1 MQFLNDTPLEAHV
14 ARAQL
19 LYQDILQAIVVI
31 KATYRVDPGGAVAL
45 HDEQIP
51 VLLEDA
57 DTDFATI
64 DTEVVPVKSGCDV
77 ALLGHARSP
86 DPAVPVANLDVRL
99 KIGAHERVLRVHGDR
114 TWVRTQ
120 SGFRPSKPRPFTV
133 MPLTYDRAYGGLA
146 ELDDDNNIGA
156 HFDNPVGRGYLA
168 REEAVAGAPL
178 PNIEEPDDLMTRWD
192 QRPQVA
198 GVAPLS
204 RQSAL
209 RGTRGLHV
217 DLEAQTTRIDPAMFT
232 FAHPRMTLPAYPG
245 GKTVRIA
252 GVRPGV
258 APWSFVLPKFEH
270 SLRVELGDAA
280 YELPFVVDTLYFV
293 PDESVFMVLARRAVL
308 YQFKPERLRTLR
320 VHAGPP
326 AAGHARPTTIRA
338 LRERPSADLPIR
350 AEPTNT
356 GLMLPL
362 DELLAAHP
370 LADILESLP
379 LCPSG

>member
-1 MQFLNDTPLEAHV
+1 MQFLNDTPLETHV

-19 LYQDILQAIVVI
+19 LYQDILQAIVVV
-31 KATYRVDPGGAVAL
+31 KATYRVDPGGVVAL

-51 VLLEDA
+51 VLLEDS

-64 DTEVVPVKSGCDV
+64 DTEVVPVKSSCDV
-77 ALLGHARSP
+77 AILGHARSP
-86 DPAVPVANLDVRL
+86 DPAVPVASLDVKL
-99 KIGAHERVLRVHGDR
+99 KIGGHERALRVHGDR

-120 SGFRPSKPRPFTV
+120 GGFRPSKPAPFTV
-133 MPLTYDRAYGGLA
+133 MPLTYDRAYGGVA
-146 ELDDDNNIGA
+146 EGDDDNISA

-168 REEAVAGAPL
+168 REAAVAGAPL

-192 QRPQVA
+192 QRPRVA

-204 RQSAL
+204 RQSAM
-209 RGTRGLHV
+209 RGMRGLRV
-217 DLEAQTTRIDPAMFT
+217 DLEAQTTRIDPEMFT
-232 FAHPRMTLPAYPG
+232 FAHPRMTLPAYPA
-245 GKTVRIA
+245 GKTVRLT
-252 GVRPGV
+252 GVRPGA
-258 APWSFVLPKFEH
+258 APWSFALPSFDH
-270 SLRVELGDAA
+270 SLRVELGDVA
-280 YELPFVVDTLYFV
+280 YELPVVADTLYLV
-293 PDESVFMVLARRAVL
+293 PDESVFMVLARCTVL

-320 VHAGPP
+320 LMPRPP
-326 AAGHARPTTIRA
+326 AAGLARPTTIRA
-338 LRERPSADLPIR
+338 LRQRPSADLPIR

-370 LADILESLP
+370 MADILETLP